1 MIERRLV
8 YLHTHTQTHS
18 HLLST
23 YQRCAHVRL
32 CVCEQSARIVDKE
45 GTLAIGGFLIGDV
58 SDFCCYFYILL
69 LLLRL
74 KGKNK

>member
-1 MIERRLV
+1 M
-8 YLHTHTQTHS
+8 
-18 HLLST
+18 
-23 YQRCAHVRL
+23 RL

-74 KGKNK
+74 KGKNKQQIQQQLQSLFNAKNIKEFLMGI

>member
-1 MIERRLV
+1 M
-8 YLHTHTQTHS
+8 
-18 HLLST
+18 
-23 YQRCAHVRL
+23 RL

-45 GTLAIGGFLIGDV
+45 GALTIGGLLIDDV

-74 KGKNK
+74 KGKNIQQIQQQLQSLFNAKNIKGFLMGI

>member
-1 MIERRLV
+1 M
-8 YLHTHTQTHS
+8 
-18 HLLST
+18 
-23 YQRCAHVRL
+23 RL

-69 LLLRL
+69 LLRRL
-74 KGKNK
+74 KGKNKQQIQQQLQSLFNAKNIKGFLMGI